1 MTGTATADAA
11 TADAATAD
19 VTILDGFALAETRD
33 DAEVRALLRRSVM
46 PGAVHVAFTREPDY
60 FAGEGLAGAVDRTL
74 VHRRDARLDGV
85 ARLSTHT
92 LHRNGCA
99 RRIGY
104 FGELRV
110 APDAT
115 HSARILRDGFARL
128 REFVQADALDGCFT
142 SIATDN
148 ARARRVLECGRRFG
162 LPAYTPLVDL
172 VTLLLPVQ
180 GHASTPTRRADVTP
194 ATRDELADFLD
205 TNAQAA
211 QLTLTWDDA
220 RWDALSEHG
229 IGPEHFCVIRDNGR
243 IIAAGAVWDQRAF
256 RQTVVVGYEGAL
268 RWSRPFVNVLAR
280 AGLAPALPT
289 PGNVLAQGSILG
301 ATVSHEA
308 HWPALWHALRADAAR
323 RGLQWLLIARD
334 ADDAQLAALRATGRA
349 REYRT
354 RLYDVRWSDMPAW
367 PDPWDTR
374 PFRPEVG
381 LL

>member
-1 MTGTATADAA
+1 MTGAA

-19 VTILDGFALAETRD
+19 MTLREGFALAGARD
-33 DAEVRALLRRSVM
+33 DAEMRALLRRSVM

-60 FAGEGLAGAVDRTL
+60 FAGVGLAGAVDRTL
-74 VHRRDARLDGV
+74 VHRRDAQLDGV

-92 LHRNGCA
+92 LHRNGFA

-104 FGELRV
+104 FGELRL
-110 APDAT
+110 APDAA
-115 HSARILRDGFARL
+115 HSARILRDGYSRL

-162 LPAYTPLVDL
+162 LPAYTPLIDL
-172 VTLLLPVQ
+172 VTLLLPVH
-180 GHASTPTRRADVTP
+180 GHVSTPARRADATP
-194 ATRDELADFLD
+194 ATRDELADFLN
-205 TNAQAA
+205 TNAQTA

-229 IGPEHFCVIRDNGR
+229 IGPEHFFVIRDSGR
-243 IIAAGAVWDQRAF
+243 IVAAGAIWDQRAF

-280 AGLAPALPT
+280 AGLAPTVPT
-289 PGNVLAQGSILG
+289 PGDVLAQGSILG
-301 ATVSHEA
+301 GTVSHEM
-308 HWPALWHALRADAAR
+308 HWPALWHALRAEAAR

-334 ADDAQLAALRATGRA
+334 ASDAQLPAMRATGRRA

-354 RLYDVRWSDMPAW
+354 RLYDVRWPDMPAW
-367 PDPWDTR
+367 PDAWDAR